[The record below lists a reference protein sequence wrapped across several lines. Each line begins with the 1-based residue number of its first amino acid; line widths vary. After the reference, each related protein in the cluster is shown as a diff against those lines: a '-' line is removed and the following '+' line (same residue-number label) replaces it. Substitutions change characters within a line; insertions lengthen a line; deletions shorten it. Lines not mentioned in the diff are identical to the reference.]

1 MNPLL
6 IFLIVLLVLL
16 IVLIFLGMAFR
27 NPLFYMI
34 ILGVVVFIA
43 AILLYMYVMSFIKG
57 AYAGSV
63 SSIAGKEEMVI
74 MDNIWF
80 FLLMV
85 FVLIVVALITKSVKD
100 SRIRWNLLF
109 ATIGSLLILSVYTV
123 IYYIVFHYEKIN
135 TIMLAMTIIMAVLT
149 VLLLLI
155 VRLSFSFLI
164 NQFYVLYGIMSFIY
178 MVCILIYIYYII
190 EKSYDY
196 FSSKS

>member
-6 IFLIVLLVLL
+6 IALIVIAVLIIFIFILMAFRSSQFYML
-16 IVLIFLGMAFR
+16 ILGVLIF
-27 NPLFYMI
+27 
-34 ILGVVVFIA
+34 ILT
-43 AILLYMYVMSFIKG
+43 ILLYFYVMSFIKG
-57 AYAGSV
+57 AYTGSV

-149 VLLLLI
+149 ILLLLI

-190 EKSYDY
+190 ENSYDY